1 MLTDGLDAIINFW
14 HYNARLEAAGCPLTL
29 PVMTMLTE
37 LNISSDVP
45 LWGWVFSQHQAE
57 RESDLVTHFM

>member
-14 HYNARLEAAGCPLTL
+14 HYNVRLEAADYRLTL

-45 LWGWVFSQHQAE
+45 LLGWVFSQH
-57 RESDLVTHFM
+57 